1 MTYDLAIIGGGINGA
16 GIARDAAGR
25 GLKVLLLEKGDLAGA
40 TSSAS
45 SKLVHG
51 GLRYLEYREFRLVR
65 EALQEREVLLGIA
78 PHIIWPMDFLLPL
91 GEHTRS
97 GWLIG
102 LGLFLYDHLAWGM
115 KLRKSSKITLRG
127 EVLKDEFFH
136 GYRYTDCWVDDARLV
151 LANLQDAAARGADIR
166 LRTACTALTQEDDG
180 WQVTLETGETLRAKA
195 IVNAAGPWVE
205 NISRMAGV
213 KTKGKAKLI
222 KGSHI
227 VVPKIHNGK
236 HAYILQLPDKRILF
250 ILPFQD
256 EFSLIG
262 TTDIPFSGD
271 AKDVAITDA
280 EVDYLLDAVNGYLM
294 NPLSQKDI
302 VWSYAG
308 VRSLYDDGSS
318 NASAITRD
326 YVLEIDEKTQKNAP
340 FLTIFGGK
348 ITTFR
353 RLSEAVIDKL
363 HPQLSAQKW
372 THAATLPGG
381 ERFDAPTD
389 GIPAR
394 WLRQYGAKLL
404 EIGEKGE
411 EIAAGLCEAELR
423 YSRDHEWARTA
434 EDFLWRRTKLGLTL
448 NAEEQQRIAAWF
460 DKNAK

>member
-91 GEHTRS
+91 GEHTRP

-102 LGLFLYDHLAWGM
+102 MGLFLYDHLAWGM

-127 EVLKDEFFH
+127 EVLKDEYFH

-151 LANLQDAAARGADIR
+151 LANLQDAATRGADIR
-166 LRTACTALTQEDDG
+166 LRTACTALSQTDDG
-180 WQVTLETGETLRAKA
+180 WQVTLETGETLQAKT

-205 NISRMAGV
+205 AVCRMAGV
-213 KTKGKAKLI
+213 QTKGRAKLI

-236 HAYILQLPDKRILF
+236 HAYILQLPDSRILF

-256 EFSLIG
+256 DFSLIG
-262 TTDIPFSGD
+262 TTDVPFSGD
-271 AKDVAITDA
+271 AKGVGIT
-280 EVDYLLDAVNGYLM
+280 EEETDYLLGAVNTYLM
-294 NPLSQKDI
+294 KPLSKSDI
-302 VWSYAG
+302 VHSYSG
-308 VRSLYDDGSS
+308 VRSLYDDGSD
-318 NASAITRD
+318 NASAVTRD
-326 YVLEIDEKTQKNAP
+326 YVLETQENGS

-353 RLSEAVIDKL
+353 RLSEAVLDKL
-363 HPQLSAQKW
+363 FPQLSARKW

-381 ERFDAPTD
+381 EPHDSAYHDF
-389 GIPAR
+389 PAR
-394 WLRQYGAKLL
+394 WLRQYGAKAA
-404 EIGEKGE
+404 EIGERGAE
-411 EIAAGLCEAELR
+411 VAAGVCEGELR

-448 NAEEQQRIAAWF
+448 NAKEQAAIAAWF